1 MNLRPNTLSAPG
13 PFAAWE
19 ELWSRFDARD
29 SRTVPRRSL
38 AGIAPSLIAV
48 LSMSVVTV
56 VMIVLIVITVAN
68 ADWVI
73 QSQNDVWSRWSWS
86 PAVRYGRNGEVPAGY
101 AAMIEEQDAETASEE
116 FHANAESFVPEP

>member
-1 MNLRPNTLSAPG
+1 MNRPPNTLSAPG

-19 ELWSRFDARD
+19 ELWSHFDAHD

-56 VMIVLIVITVAN
+56 VTIVLIVTTVAN
-68 ADWVI
+68 AGWAI
-73 QSQNDVWSRWSWS
+73 QSQSDVWSRWSWS

-101 AAMIEEQDAETASEE
+101 AAMIEEQDAEIASEK
-116 FHANAESFVPEP
+116 FQADVGPFVPEP

>member
-1 MNLRPNTLSAPG
+1 MNRRPNALSAPG

-19 ELWSRFDARD
+19 EVWSHFDARD

-56 VMIVLIVITVAN
+56 VTIVLIVTTVAN
-68 ADWVI
+68 AGWLI
-73 QSQNDVWSRWSWS
+73 HSQNDTWSRWSGS
-86 PAVRYGRNGEVPAGY
+86 PAVRYGRNGEVPPSY
-101 AAMIEEQDAETASEE
+101 AALVEEQDAETASVS
-116 FHANAESFVPEP
+116 FYAGPFVPEP